1 VTQIALPV
9 GYWTLPDP
17 RAAGRSLVNCFA
29 EVSPLSS
36 SQLSSLSDDKQ
47 RLPPAY
53 LRRAPG
59 ATVFAT
65 DGSGNAVRGMWEMA
79 GVLYAV
85 IGPSLYT
92 VSSGGGLVQIATGI
106 TGSGFVRMTD
116 NTACLVILVPNS
128 TFCYTYCPNGGGFA
142 PLTAAGFTGFGAID
156 CWFCDTYI
164 CFLAQNGRTMFSDDG
179 QTASGQN
186 QITFNTAS
194 VFPREL
200 GTDLFVGMAVDH
212 RQVVMFGQVTTEA
225 VGNVGNAVGSPFAS
239 TANTYMP
246 IGMHPSGAY
255 TTVIQDQT
263 VFWLANDL
271 TVRRRNGQTPLR
283 VSNHS
288 VEYLLSQANLTGC
301 YAFAYSMGGHLMYVL
316 TAPASGL
323 TLVYDVTT
331 QEWHKMESL
340 VGGTW
345 TNWRPLC
352 AGIFFGQQLVGDSQ
366 GAGIGALSFTTYTEY
381 GQPMMAKMRTQS
393 VYSEHNRISHRRLE
407 LVITP
412 GESLSLSQ
420 GAFVTCRVSDDGM
433 NWRSLPMRSLGASGQ
448 YNYRAVWFN
457 LGLSRDRQYE
467 FRISDPTPLFTIDI
481 VAELKGGRW

>member
-1 VTQIALPV
+1 MTQVALPV

-17 RAAGRSLVNCFA
+17 RASGRSLVNCFA

-36 SQLSSLSDDKQ
+36 SQLQSLADDKQ
-47 RLPPAY
+47 RMPPAY

-59 ATVFAT
+59 ATTYAT
-65 DGSGNAVRGMWEMA
+65 DHSGNAVRGMWPMQ
-79 GVLYAV
+79 GVWYAV
-85 IGPSLYT
+85 IGNSLYT
-92 VSSGGGLVQIATGI
+92 VAAGALTLIATGI
-106 TGSGFVRMTD
+106 AGSSFVRMTD
-116 NTACLVILVPNS
+116 NTACLVILVPGTS
-128 TFCYTYCPNGGGFA
+128 ICYTYCPNGGGFA
-142 PLTAAGFTGFGAID
+142 QLTAAGFTQFGAID

-164 CFLAQNGRTMFSDDG
+164 CFLSLNGRDMFSDDG

-212 RQVVMFGQVTTEA
+212 RQVVMFGTATTEA

-246 IGMHPSGAY
+246 IGMHPLGAY
-255 TTVIQDQT
+255 TAVIQDQT
-263 VFWLANDL
+263 VFWLANDG

-283 VSNHS
+283 VSNHAI
-288 VEYLLSQANLTGC
+288 EYLLSQANLAGC

-340 VGGTW
+340 IGGKW
-345 TNWRPLC
+345 SYWRPLC
-352 AGIFFGQQLVGDSQ
+352 ALLFNGQQYVGDSQ
-366 GAGIGALSFTTYTEY
+366 GAGIGLLSFTTYAEY
-381 GQPMMAKMRTQS
+381 GQPMAAKMRTQS
-393 VYSEHNRISHRRLE
+393 IYDEHNRISHRRLE
-407 LVITP
+407 VVLTP
-412 GESLSLSQ
+412 GEDQSLTQ
-420 GAFVTCRVSDDGM
+420 GAFVTARYTDNGLI
-433 NWRSLPMRSLGASGQ
+433 WKSLPMRSLGVSGS
-448 YNYRAVWFN
+448 YGARAYWFN
-457 LGLSRDRQYE
+457 LGTSRDRQYE
-467 FRISDPTPLFTIDI
+467 FLIGDPTTLFTIDI